1 MFEPKKMPYISGFLG
16 HYSIGQ
22 ERGALI
28 YESEGRR
35 FESCRARSQKP
46 CKSHG
51 FELEVEPFS
60 LVLIEYQAEEVKA

>member
-1 MFEPKKMPYISGFLG
+1 MAYISGFLG

-35 FESCRARSQKP
+35 FESCRARHRKP
-46 CKSHG
+46 RKSRG
-51 FELEVEPFS
+51 FALEIDPFF
-60 LVLIEYQAEEVKA
+60 LTLIVV